1 MTDAESIQLLAALN
15 SRALQTI
22 EYNQMGGNNYPPQ
35 QRQQF
40 RPPNQPNFPQ
50 QGFPNH
56 LPPVQDF
63 QVPQIPDYIP
73 TNVPITPVEFPK
85 DANGRPIVPQ
95 EYQHLLSP
103 QTNQIPNTPNSV
115 NTPVNY
121 NNSSFEVPN
130 YNATNEETESKFD
143 IIIKEI
149 KSLKKAINKLNKH
162 FSETKLTQQPTDTDK
177 NDSETSSS

>member
-40 RPPNQPNFPQ
+40 RQPNQPNFPQ
-50 QGFPNH
+50 QGLPNH

-73 TNVPITPVEFPK
+73 TNVPIRPVEFPT
-85 DANGRPIVPQ
+85 DANGKPIVPA
-95 EYQHLLSP
+95 EYQHLLTPQSP
-103 QTNQIPNTPNSV
+103 IQQPITPANYGNTSFEIP
-115 NTPVNY
+115 NY
-121 NNSSFEVPN
+121 NNASS
-130 YNATNEETESKFD
+130 EETESKFD

-162 FSETKLTQQPTDTDK
+162 FSETKLSPQQPTETDK
-177 NDSETSSS
+177 NDTETSIS